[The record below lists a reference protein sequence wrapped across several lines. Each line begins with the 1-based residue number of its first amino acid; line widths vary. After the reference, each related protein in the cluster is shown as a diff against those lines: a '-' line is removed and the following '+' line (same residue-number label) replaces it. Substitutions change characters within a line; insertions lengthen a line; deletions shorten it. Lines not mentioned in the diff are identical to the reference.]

1 MPPDVALTIGEALH
15 NPAGTSSQGL
25 VRGIIRVFHPAN
37 SKRGSTRNAGMS
49 RAGDSASIAAWGK
62 GQGA

>member
-25 VRGIIRVFHPAN
+25 VRGIIRVFQSCQFETWIDA
-37 SKRGSTRNAGMS
+37 KCGYVEGRGLS
-49 RAGDSASIAAWGK
+49 
-62 GQGA
+62 